1 MKEFSSE
8 KLPFIKL
15 PCPFCGAK
23 KPNWTYHDSY
33 PRYLVAFENNA
44 PANHI
49 IDITRIICSSCEH
62 TPGDNYSV

>member
-15 PCPFCGAK
+15 TCPFCGSK
-23 KPNWTYHDSY
+23 NPNWAYHDSY
-33 PRYLVAFENNA
+33 PRYPVEFVNNA

-49 IDITRIICSSCEH
+49 
-62 TPGDNYSV
+62 N